1 MRVPVATRRTGMPC
15 LGPKPWV
22 EIHGYACARRYATQ
36 TDAVFGTET
45 VD

>member
-1 MRVPVATRRTGMPC
+1 MRGTVATRRNGMPC

-22 EIHGYACARRYATQ
+22 ETHGYAWNRRYATQ

-45 VD
+45 VG